1 MEDNK
6 DMEIT
11 DDDMEIIGVHEALT
25 EAQKKAAVSDYAG
38 AKEILEEVIKK
49 LENSPK
55 YNDPGTEYH
64 TFAAP
69 IEQVLY
75 VNEHGADKR
84 FETAGEA
91 FATLYLTYGDLLL
104 GMEDIKGAKAAFEKA
119 IKWNPVNPNLRLEYA
134 EAFRAEGDTEGFFN
148 ASVDAHKTAYTKEYL
163 GRIYRNIGYYFIEK
177 EMWDEA
183 MAAYVLS
190 LNLDSSSKDAA
201 KEIDYIQEKTDG
213 KTRIPSQE
221 DIKKVGE
228 EHGFPT
234 EANDSIVG
242 LSAYY
247 GHKALDDG
255 RKDVAQYFLSIA
267 YDLTGD
273 SNIKEM
279 LEGMA
284 EGDGEEE
291 LEESEE

>member
-1 MEDNK
+1 MDDNSIK
-6 DMEIT
+6 KNEEI
-11 DDDMEIIGVHEALT
+11 EVIGVHEALT

-38 AKEILEEVIKK
+38 AKEILEDVIKK
-49 LENSPK
+49 LENSPG
-55 YNDPGTEYH
+55 YNDPETEYH

-75 VNEHGADKR
+75 VNEQGSDKP

-134 EAFRAEGDTEGFFN
+134 EALRAEGDLEGFFKVSAETQKN
-148 ASVDAHKTAYTKEYL
+148 AYTKAYL

-190 LNLDSSSKDAA
+190 LNLDSSSDDAA
-201 KEIDYIQEKTDG
+201 KEIDYIQEKTGG
-213 KTRIPSQE
+213 KTAIPSME
-221 DIKKVGE
+221 GIKEVGE
-228 EHGFPT
+228 KYGFAT

-242 LSAYY
+242 LCAYY

-255 RKDVAQYFLSIA
+255 RKDVAQYFLAIA

-273 SNIKEM
+273 SNIREILDGLTEDEGEM
-279 LEGMA
+279 V
-284 EGDGEEE
+284 D
-291 LEESEE
+291 